1 MRKTQKYDT
10 IEITGRGGFSLEYFS
25 FDYTHDIQTTK
36 QTKERET
43 NMKIKNLAFFGV
55 MASILGVGGAYAD
68 NTTVIASKSYVD
80 NKVATK
86 EATANKETGNTLT
99 DSTTLYPSSHTV
111 KAAINAIDV
120 SGQLTNYATNSDL
133 ETGLAT
139 KVDKDQKTANKD
151 KMMVTDTNG
160 KVAVY
165 DKDDHITLDHQNKLI
180 KISGF
185 QAPIDDLSTIRS
197 GAAAGATAVQPNA
210 ISDMETQTHAAATYQ
225 PKGNYLTSHQ
235 NISGKEDKDN
245 KSDTSLITSADGKI
259 TNVAEGDSE
268 KYASTKL
275 LGTDFKKLSEAI
287 TKSQYNDS
295 DVRAHISDGDIHVT
309 AAQKTTWS
317 GKQDAI
323 SDLATI
329 RSGAAAGATAV
340 QPGDISDMETKTHAA
355 ATYQPKGD
363 YQAAGD
369 YQLASDSLVDEA
381 GQYITADNQVGK
393 NLKALDEGLKT
404 VASATEGLKS
414 AAYTESSD
422 YATSAQGAKAD
433 TAVQPAAISDMET
446 KTHAAATYQPK
457 GDYQAAGDYQLASD
471 SLVDEAGQY
480 ITADNQVG
488 KNLKALDEGLKTVA
502 SATEGLKSAAYTES
516 SAYATAAQG
525 AKADTAV
532 QPAAISD
539 MLTQTSAA
547 STYETKTHASET
559 YQPKGD
565 YQLASD
571 STVEEN
577 GNLIIAGHEV
587 AKNLGLLDT
596 KIGKEDMGT
605 EADTLTGAIA
615 EVKGIAD
622 GKQDPINDLA
632 TIRSNASSAIKGV
645 KLNGTA
651 LTADSNGA
659 VNVTSVVEGVA
670 TVTGQGEAITAVT
683 EDSNHKVAATK
694 SKLTYAGA
702 MDSSLANINGEGSC
716 DASKPC
722 VLTYNGSDYV
732 WTNMDLGN

>member
-433 TAVQPAAISDMET
+433 TAVQPAAISDM
-446 KTHAAATYQPK
+446 
-457 GDYQAAGDYQLASD
+457 
-471 SLVDEAGQY
+471 
-480 ITADNQVG
+480 
-488 KNLKALDEGLKTVA
+488 
-502 SATEGLKSAAYTES
+502 
-516 SAYATAAQG
+516 
-525 AKADTAV
+525 
-532 QPAAISD
+532 
-539 MLTQTSAA
+539 LTQTSAA